1 MRVAD
6 VMQKD
11 VVTVR
16 EDATVAE
23 AVAILA
29 DAHVSGAP
37 VVNRNGLLIGAISA
51 TDLLLA
57 EAEHDSIEGREQL
70 FRDTAVSELMTPDPL
85 TIDPAETVKEAAR
98 QMLYADVHR
107 LFVVLDNE
115 LLGVI
120 SRSDAA
126 RVLAQ
131 AR

>member
-23 AVAILA
+23 VVTILA

-37 VVNRNGLLIGAISA
+37 VVNRHGALIGAISA

-57 EAEHDSIEGREQL
+57 EAEHDSSEGRERL
-70 FRDTAVSELMTPDPL
+70 FRDTVVSELMTPDPL

-98 QMLYADVHR
+98 QMLYAEVHR
-107 LFVVLDNE
+107 LFVVLDGE

>member
-1 MRVAD
+1 MRIAD

-16 EDATVAE
+16 EDATVSE
-23 AVAILA
+23 VVALLA

-37 VVNRNGLLIGAISA
+37 VVNRSGTLIGAISA
-51 TDLLLA
+51 TDLLVA
-57 EAEHDSIEGREQL
+57 EAEHDSNEGREVL
-70 FRDTAVSELMTPDPL
+70 FRDTAVSDLMTPAPL
-85 TIDPAETVKEAAR
+85 TIDPGETVKEAAR

-107 LFVVLDNE
+107 LFVVLDGE

-131 AR
+131 TR